1 MESCD
6 LALWLRK
13 DGASGTRLQMRID
26 LSMAAGHA
34 RYSAHMAQS
43 PMSALVGPKGPA
55 EVGGAET
62 FVDTSRLRTKPLRRR
77 TRSRAAEPAFTAAP
91 VLWFAEEDSL

>member
-1 MESCD
+1 
-6 LALWLRK
+6 
-13 DGASGTRLQMRID
+13 MRID

-62 FVDTSRLRTKPLRRR
+62 FVDTSRLTVTYSPTTPAMHSSSQYPASPHLR
-77 TRSRAAEPAFTAAP
+77 
-91 VLWFAEEDSL
+91 